1 MGNLFRSS
9 KVTKKVLQHVN
20 DLLVSPASVLHN
32 IYIIPIIFIQK
43 PLNDTIAVEEECIK
57 QLIWFHLV
65 LFYSSLPERC
75 LWPTIGWSNGYYDD
89 TFSLPSMLTGIR
101 LVLFSLNPV
110 FIPLPAKHLS
120 LAPHY
125 FGVGQTIYMDSPSP
139 CSHPS
144 CLSYLSLTYIALK
157 EIEG

>member
-65 LFYSSLPERC
+65 LFYSSLC
-75 LWPTIGWSNGYYDD
+75 QSAVSD
-89 TFSLPSMLTGIR
+89 
-101 LVLFSLNPV
+101 
-110 FIPLPAKHLS
+110 PL
-120 LAPHY
+120 LADQMVIMMTPFPY
-125 FGVGQTIYMDSPSP
+125 PQ
-139 CSHPS
+139 C
-144 CLSYLSLTYIALK
+144 
-157 EIEG
+157 